1 MNFVMHGWPG
11 VKNMGIQIPEA
22 WREKVKKLFP
32 DLEEGISLEF
42 TSEVDY
48 NYNCLSW
55 ALGCNS
61 KVFEK
66 SKGAFW
72 AWPNIADDTVEGWG
86 QVCEVFGFAQTET
99 TDFVIG
105 HEKIAIF
112 TDDEGS
118 LHAARSDKTGL

>member
-1 MNFVMHGWPG
+1 
-11 VKNMGIQIPEA
+11 
-22 WREKVKKLFP
+22 
-32 DLEEGISLEF
+32 
-42 TSEVDY
+42 
-48 NYNCLSW
+48 
-55 ALGCNS
+55 
-61 KVFEK
+61 VFEK